1 MRQIFS
7 FLLLSLLCASSAFAT
22 PYNDSLDFVNRI
34 KLADSLETALVWKT
48 GTILL
53 AGGVAQLK
61 LPEGF
66 KFLDAAQSKYIIHD
80 VWGNPERE
88 DVLGMVFPKDGGPFA
103 DSSFAFVVSFEET
116 GYVKDK
122 DADEIDYK
130 QMLKEM
136 QDSEADASQERSKNG
151 YEAIHILKWA
161 QSPFYDKDHK
171 VLHWAKEIKF
181 GASDDHTLNYDVRV
195 LGRRGILSLNAVASM
210 SELALVK
217 SNINQVLTMAAFTP
231 GNTYNE
237 FDSNSDKVAEYGIG
251 ALVAGGILAKTGVF
265 AMIGKFLLAAWKFV
279 AIGIVAI
286 VAALKKF
293 IGRKKDSSEVP
304 PVQDYTA

>member
-7 FLLLSLLCASSAFAT
+7 FLLLPLLCTSSAFAT

-48 GTILL
+48 GTVLV

-116 GYVKDK
+116 
-122 DADEIDYK
+122 
-130 QMLKEM
+130 
-136 QDSEADASQERSKNG
+136 
-151 YEAIHILKWA
+151 
-161 QSPFYDKDHK
+161 
-171 VLHWAKEIKF
+171 
-181 GASDDHTLNYDVRV
+181 
-195 LGRRGILSLNAVASM
+195 
-210 SELALVK
+210 
-217 SNINQVLTMAAFTP
+217 
-231 GNTYNE
+231 
-237 FDSNSDKVAEYGIG
+237 
-251 ALVAGGILAKTGVF
+251 
-265 AMIGKFLLAAWKFV
+265 
-279 AIGIVAI
+279 
-286 VAALKKF
+286 
-293 IGRKKDSSEVP
+293 
-304 PVQDYTA
+304 